1 MAKNQAAATAALAAQ
16 TGGADSTDPQQGESN
31 KAGDTSGDTQIVQA
45 DADGTDQEQV
55 QRKDAGIAKLTQ
67 QQQTTQKRVRAR
79 VLVDGR
85 FGSVND
91 VVAVDGET
99 LDGATGELCAHP
111 ASVAYALSLK

>member
-16 TGGADSTDPQQGESN
+16 TGGADSTDSQQGEST
-31 KAGDTSGDTQIVQA
+31 KAADASGDTPIVQA
-45 DADGTDQEQV
+45 GADRADQEQV
-55 QRKDAGIAKLTQ
+55 QREDAGIAKLTQ
-67 QQQTTQKRVRAR
+67 QQQATQKRVRAR

-91 VVAVDGET
+91 VISVDGET
-99 LDGATGELCAHP
+99 LGGATGELCAHP